1 MSELG
6 PEARALFKLGREMAR
21 ASEADRAR
29 SLAALRA
36 RLGDAAFDPTSAPN
50 AVTGRAASSKLAGLL
65 GASGAAVGLIVTAWL
80 VLRTPAPAHDAV
92 TPKLATPSA
101 TASVAPLPIVSETVE
116 AAAAPPPSVAASALP
131 PAPSSAQSRGKS
143 ERLAEE
149 VALLARAAADLN
161 SGRNAEALR
170 ELDQHRRLFPNG
182 QLTQERRAARAR
194 ALCAL
199 GRREEAKG
207 ELLRMAQHGSPDVA
221 RTRQLCGFDAE
232 P

>member
-36 RLGDAAFDPTSAPN
+36 RLGDAAFEPTSAPG
-50 AVTGRAASSKLAGLL
+50 AVTGRATSSKLAGLL

-101 TASVAPLPIVSETVE
+101 AASVAPPTIVSDAVE
-116 AAAAPPPSVAASALP
+116 AAAAPSVTVSALP
-131 PAPSSAQSRGKS
+131 PAPPSAQSRGKS

-207 ELLRMAQHGSPDVA
+207 ELLRMAQHGSPDLA